1 MLSLSKGKL
10 DWLRKRV
17 FYTNR
22 WSNCVTFDISK
33 IFNENTCSFCDY
45 FCNISNYINNTEAKL
60 ENEAPMEE
68 DQKELV
74 DNSVRRRER
83 IQDDAKD

>member
-1 MLSLSKGKL
+1 
-10 DWLRKRV
+10 
-17 FYTNR
+17 
-22 WSNCVTFDISK
+22 
-33 IFNENTCSFCDY
+33 
-45 FCNISNYINNTEAKL
+45 L